1 MIRSQRQYKYQ
12 KLTQKQLKDYI
23 QSGDITR
30 TSLYKRVPLTIEQQ
44 KQYYDNGSIE
54 YNVPLPKKT
63 DKKPFSRER
72 KIDKKFNK
80 PLVEST
86 EHLKRRLE
94 KVKSLPKNKQGVK
107 THFIISIGYKFGT
120 EESNAL
126 DQFAVNETYDGIK
139 SLDDV
144 MKEHEHMIPADMAD
158 YDGTIKYI
166 SVSDNNYDKPI
177 SSFFSKY
184 DKETN
189 TWVEY

>member
-1 MIRSQRQYKYQ
+1 MIKTQRQYKYQ

-54 YNVPLPKKT
+54 YNIPLPKKI
-63 DKKPFSRER
+63 DKKPFTRER
-72 KIDKKFNK
+72 TIDKKIHK
-80 PLVEST
+80 PLKDSLT
-86 EHLKRRLE
+86 HLSKRMEKIERL
-94 KVKSLPKNKQGVK
+94 PRHKQGIK

-126 DQFAVNETYDGIK
+126 DQFSINESYEGIK

-144 MKEHEHMIPADMAD
+144 MRDHEHLIPADMSD

-166 SVSDNNYDKPI
+166 AVSDNNYEKPI

-184 DKETN
+184 DRDTDR
-189 TWVEY
+189 WIEY